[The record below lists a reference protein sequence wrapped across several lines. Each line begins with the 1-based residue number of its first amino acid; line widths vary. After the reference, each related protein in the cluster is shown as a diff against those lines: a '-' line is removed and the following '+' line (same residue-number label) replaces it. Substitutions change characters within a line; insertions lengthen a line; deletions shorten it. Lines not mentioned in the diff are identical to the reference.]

1 MVYLS
6 DIMDPMLLAQHG
18 KNGLVTTRFHESLPL
33 AILNYTPE
41 CQFTRAWDDVTRKCR
56 GLIYNTQTL
65 EVVARPFEKFGNWD
79 EGGYPY
85 PPAGPALRME
95 KMDGSLGILYRA
107 PASEGAGV
115 DFDNQYRIATRGSFH
130 SEQAEWATKYL
141 YEVRATHPERWV
153 ATGNPDFDSYNGCHP
168 AIKGPAT
175 DFYAKHGKTYL
186 FEIIYPEN
194 RIVVDYGDYK
204 GLVLIDVIDNET
216 GFADTDEFDNCAWP
230 EKVVRHPVAG
240 FDSGQT
246 NDIPSGEEGF
256 VFLWPAKNF
265 RTKMKSAEY
274 VEIHRMISKLN
285 EKTVWQALVDGKTVD
300 QIKVG
305 LPEEFHGWIDE
316 VAMGIMG
323 KAAEILGEVYRDFGD
338 IVESCD
344 SYVPGTPTTERI
356 IDRAEFARK
365 VKDHPYRKYLF
376 LLLDGKPIYPVALKD
391 SKPVKE
397 TSLTREG

>member
-41 CQFTRAWDDVTRKCR
+41 CQFTRAWDDVTKKCR

-79 EGGYPY
+79 ESGYPY
-85 PPAGPALRME
+85 PPSGPALRME
-95 KMDGSLGILYRA
+95 KMDGSLGILYQHKTDVR
-107 PASEGAGV
+107 GGV
-115 DFDNQYRIATRGSFH
+115 KVEYGVATRGSFH
-130 SEQAEWATKYL
+130 SEQAQWAT
-141 YEVRATHPERWV
+141 EFFSDQFEEFFPV
-153 ATGNPDFDSYNGCHP
+153 F
-168 AIKGPAT
+168 
-175 DFYAKHGKTYL
+175 GKTYL

-194 RIVVDYGDYK
+194 RIVVNYGDYE

-216 GFADTDEFDNCAWP
+216 GFSDTDEFDNCDYP

-246 NDIPSGEEGF
+246 NDIPQGEEGF
-256 VFLWPAKNF
+256 VFLWPTRNF

-274 VEIHRMISKLN
+274 VEIHRMISNLS
-285 EKTVWQALVDGKTVD
+285 EKSVWEALVAGKTVD
-300 QIKVG
+300 QIKIG

-316 VAMGIMG
+316 VA
-323 KAAEILGEVYRDFGD
+323 GD
-338 IVESCD
+338 IMKRALIVVEGVQREFELLTKFG
-344 SYVPGTPTTERI
+344 YTK
-356 IDRAEFARK
+356 DRKTFAHA
-365 VKDHPYRKYLF
+365 VKENSLRKYLF
-376 LLLDGKPIYPVALKD
+376 LMLDNKPIYPVALRD